1 LTYNLRVLVL
11 VATGLVICAVAATA
25 LRAQNGGSHSIW
37 DGVYTD
43 AQAKRGAEG
52 YAAHCA
58 QCHGDSLSGNGADVP
73 ALAGQSFL
81 YNWDGLGLD
90 ALFDRIHTTMPQ
102 SNPGSLSVNEVAD
115 ITAYLLSVNEV
126 PSGSTELPADMQ
138 SLKNIQFVAKKPG
151 Q

>member
-11 VATGLVICAVAATA
+11 VATFLAICAIAATA
-25 LRAQNGGSHSIW
+25 LRAQDGSHSIW

-43 AQAKRGAEG
+43 AQAKRGAAA

-58 QCHGDSLSGNGADVP
+58 LCHGDSLAGNGADIP
-73 ALAGQSFL
+73 ALSGQSFL

-102 SNPGSLSVNEVAD
+102 SNPGSLSPNEVAD
-115 ITAYLLSVNEV
+115 ITAYILSANQVA
-126 PSGSTELPADMQ
+126 SGSTELPADAQ
-138 SLKNIQFVAKKPG
+138 SLQKIQFVAKKPDR
-151 Q
+151 

>member
-58 QCHGDSLSGNGADVP
+58 ECHGDSLSGNGADIP

-102 SNPGSLSVNEVAD
+102 SDPGSLSVNEVAD

>member
-1 LTYNLRVLVL
+1 MTYNLRVLVL

-115 ITAYLLSVNEV
+115 ITAYLLSANQV
-126 PSGSTELPADMQ
+126 PSGTTELPADTQ
-138 SLKNIQFVAKKPG
+138 SLQKIQFVAKKPG

>member
-1 LTYNLRVLVL
+1 MTYNLRVLVL

-37 DGVYTD
+37 DGIYTD

-115 ITAYLLSVNEV
+115 ITAYLLSVNQV
-126 PSGSTELPADMQ
+126 SSGTTELPADTQ
-138 SLKNIQFVAKKPG
+138 SLQKIQFVAKKPAH
-151 Q
+151 